1 MTKLRSLNIPSLTE
15 EVLRI
20 LESDKIK
27 TVETL
32 LFTKF
37 QTCLDP
43 QVLARVIKDVESYF
57 SPVSLSFSELLEITT
72 NQSFS
77 VHLPCRSIAALF
89 GGKLCSGQVIEL
101 CGSSSCGKSQ
111 FCHFLSMLVAQS
123 SGVYYVDSGLSFSA
137 SRIREMYL
145 SQSPDVRSDNS
156 EVDMLG
162 RIRYFSIFDGYIL
175 LNLLEQIEAMLKY
188 KECYFGQNLR
198 MIVIDSISTLLTP
211 LLGGIKKAS
220 QTKYPQRQGHSVLV
234 EISRLLKEI
243 AVTYDILIVTTNTV
257 TGEEG
262 DRRPALG
269 VQWSAVPNIR
279 LLLGKESW
287 IDDEEIYCASVESSN
302 NSELASKTNFKI
314 QTSGIIDVEKD
325 TMY

>member
-1 MTKLRSLNIPSLTE
+1 MTKLRSLNIPSLTA

-20 LESDKIK
+20 LESEKIK
-27 TVETL
+27 TVEVL

-37 QTCLDP
+37 QSSLDP

-57 SPVSLSFSELLEITT
+57 SPTTLSFNELLEITSS
-72 NQSFS
+72 QSFS
-77 VHLPCRSIAALF
+77 VSLPCRSIAALV
-89 GGKLCSGQVIEL
+89 GGRLCSGQVIEL
-101 CGSSSCGKSQ
+101 CGTSACGKSQ

-123 SGVYYVDSGLSFSA
+123 SGVYYVDSGLAFSA
-137 SRIREMYL
+137 SRIRDM
-145 SQSPDVRSDNS
+145 SQSSDVPRTDNS
-156 EVDMLG
+156 VEDMLG
-162 RIRYFSIFDGYIL
+162 RIRYFAVFDGFVL
-175 LNLLEQIEAMLKY
+175 LNLLEQIDAMLKY

-198 MIVIDSISTLLTP
+198 LIVIDSIATLLTP
-211 LLGGIKKAS
+211 LLGGIKKTS

-243 AVTYDILIVTTNTV
+243 AVTYDILVVTTNTA

-269 VQWSAVPNIR
+269 MQWSSVPNIR
-279 LLLGKESW
+279 LLLGKESS
-287 IDDEEIYCASVESSN
+287 IDEEELFCASVESSN
-302 NSELASKTNFKI
+302 NSELASKAYFKI
-314 QTSGIIDVEKD
+314 RTSGIIDLEKD